1 MVPEAPLEKT
11 GDGLVPV
18 GAGWFVLNARDARWS
33 ERPGRRS
40 VSFTGKTEWES
51 DALFPMLGVNLAVLE
66 PGQAN
71 SIYHWET
78 ETEAF
83 LVLSGEALLIVEGE
97 ERPLRQWDFV
107 HCPPKTEH
115 VVVGAGEGPC
125 VLLAMS
131 SRERQAFGPY
141 GEYVANEVAAATAR
155 RRPRRRRTTTSP
167 TRACRARGR
176 RATATT
182 GCPARRRDASGTPRP
197 PPRGRRPA
205 PGSPAPR
212 GRARRGRR
220 TARP

>member
-1 MVPEAPLEKT
+1 VVPEAPLEET

-40 VSFTGKTEWES
+40 VSFTGRTEWES

-83 LVLSGEALLIVEGE
+83 LVLSGEALLIVQGE
-97 ERPLRQWDFV
+97 ERPLRRWDFV

-141 GEYVANEVAAATAR
+141 GEYVANEVAARHGAS
-155 RRPRRRRTTTSP
+155 PPQTTQDNDVAYASVPGSQP
-167 TRACRARGR
+167 TRY
-176 RATATT
+176 
-182 GCPARRRDASGTPRP
+182 RDDWL
-197 PPRGRRPA
+197 
-205 PGSPAPR
+205 PG
-212 GRARRGRR
+212 
-220 TARP
+220 